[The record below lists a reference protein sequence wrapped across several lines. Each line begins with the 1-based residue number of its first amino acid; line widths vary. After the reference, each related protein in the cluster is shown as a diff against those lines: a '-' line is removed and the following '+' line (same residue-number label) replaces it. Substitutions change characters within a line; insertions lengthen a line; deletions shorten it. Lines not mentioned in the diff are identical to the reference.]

1 MTDTESLT
9 APLRRALDL
18 TLSLPAPHYGMDRAA
33 VQGQIQEIA
42 ALVES
47 RRRRKGPPLPRKADI
62 AQLAELTGRDF
73 SRQRQAILNL
83 LQAWC
88 EQAEQ
93 QARSAPPELCAALW
107 AVASTETDAQAL
119 QTDANEAWRSFHCGA
134 YKAAAVMAG
143 AVLEG
148 LGQQACVR
156 LGETATAAFARLFPQ
171 RAAKPPL
178 RYGVDEAL
186 AVLRECGLL
195 SSALTHAGRGLKE
208 LRNFVHPDLARHHRR
223 GLNSTH
229 SLLALQALCA
239 LADELA
245 FGLQSR

>member
-1 MTDTESLT
+1 MTDTGILT
-9 APLRRALDL
+9 EPLKRALDM
-18 TLSLPAPHYGMDRAA
+18 TLSLPAPHYGMDRSA
-33 VQGQIQEIA
+33 VKGRIQEIA

-47 RRRRKGPPLPRKADI
+47 RRRRKGPPLPRKTDI

-73 SRQRQAILNL
+73 SRQREAILSQI
-83 LQAWC
+83 QAWC
-88 EQAEQ
+88 ELAEQ
-93 QARSAPPELCAALW
+93 RARSAPPELCAALEVI
-107 AVASTETDAQAL
+107 AETPADAKAL
-119 QTDANEAWRSFHCGA
+119 QTDAHEAWRSFHCGA
-134 YKAAAVMAG
+134 CKAAAVMAG

-148 LGQQACVR
+148 LGQQACAR
-156 LGETATAAFARLFPQ
+156 LGQSASAAYARMFPQ

-208 LRNFVHPDLARHHRR
+208 LRNFVHPDLARTHRR
-223 GLNSTH
+223 GLSSTH
-229 SLLALQALCA
+229 ALLALQALCA
-239 LADELA
+239 VADELA